1 MWDNLRDDEKQ
12 EILNEFEDEVEVDSI
27 FETAEE
33 LGQYYLD
40 NVVGSLDRHIEAV
53 LDIAALGE
61 EIADSDDEYYQLQS
75 GRIIGMEL

>member
-1 MWDNLRDDEKQ
+1 MWDNLREDEKQ